1 MDDLKI
7 PYLGVERPVIVIDDE
22 LLTFKY
28 NGESFLVHRRYLED
42 LSTLAE
48 NWLRRQAAIY
58 IPTRVRFLS
67 TRVGITKYKKI
78 RISNARSRWGS
89 CSSKGTLSFNWRL
102 IMAPV
107 GVIDYV
113 IIHELAHI
121 VEMNHSRN
129 FWKVVD
135 MIMPDYADKR
145 KWLRMYG
152 HKLMMFNVKS

>member
-1 MDDLKI
+1 
-7 PYLGVERPVIVIDDE
+7 
-22 LLTFKY
+22 
-28 NGESFLVHRRYLED
+28 
-42 LSTLAE
+42 
-48 NWLRRQAAIY
+48 
-58 IPTRVRFLS
+58 
-67 TRVGITKYKKI
+67 
-78 RISNARSRWGS
+78 
-89 CSSKGTLSFNWRL
+89 
-102 IMAPV
+102 MAPV

-135 MIMPDYADKR
+135 KIMPDYADKR